1 MKHASDRKTTTISKL
16 RIQGL
21 KGKQINPYSAQNFIS
36 MLPQRDSWDGG
47 VSSNE
52 RSHRAI
58 YISFPV
64 LTHSASIISF
74 LTVLKHTSTFYCSLQ
89 HYAFRK
95 ALLKAHQGQTWKL
108 SSSRAGNYFR
118 QKITALCTAIVSS
131 FLFLELGIRTALA
144 TSFSALMPLPK
155 LLVRTET
162 EFSLATSESRKSP
175 GWFVSAYVPFSLST
189 TAA

>member
-21 KGKQINPYSAQNFIS
+21 KGKQINPYSVQNFIS
-36 MLPQRDSWDGG
+36 TLPQRGSWDDG

-64 LTHSASIISF
+64 LTDSASIISF
-74 LTVLKHTSTFYCSLQ
+74 HTVLNHASTFYCSIMPLEK
-89 HYAFRK
+89 HS
-95 ALLKAHQGQTWKL
+95 WKHIKVKL
-108 SSSRAGNYFR
+108 GNYHPQELVIIWDR
-118 QKITALCTAIVSS
+118 KITALCTAIVSS
-131 FLFLELGIRTALA
+131 SWFLELGIRTALA
-144 TSFSALMPLPK
+144 TSFSAPMLLPK

-162 EFSLATSESRKSP
+162 KFSLATSESRKSP
-175 GWFVSAYVPFSLST
+175 RWFVSDYVPFSLGT